1 MVLLPV
7 IIHEDEPNLY
17 SSHRK
22 PMSTINTEGRLTSS
36 EWEVIHKCIDAEQ
49 ILVVN
54 DEENELFNTIRRK
67 GKALEAE
74 ESALTALQE
83 LDDLD
88 QNPPLEV
95 V

>member
-1 MVLLPV
+1 M
-7 IIHEDEPNLY
+7 
-17 SSHRK
+17 
-22 PMSTINTEGRLTSS
+22 
-36 EWEVIHKCIDAEQ
+36 
-49 ILVVN
+49 VN

-67 GKALEAE
+67 VKALEAE